1 MEEGF
6 KVRLYN
12 ELLDDLKKELA
23 EAEAEVIKYHKLI
36 LKKEIY
42 KRILNDEHYLLD
54 KEYETFLSEV
64 NDNIKESEK
73 NFKNWELKKRMREN
87 EIIVFKQMMIE
98 EKLIDLES
106 LPDEELKRYL

>member
-1 MEEGF
+1 
-6 KVRLYN
+6 
-12 ELLDDLKKELA
+12 
-23 EAEAEVIKYHKLI
+23 
-36 LKKEIY
+36 
-42 KRILNDEHYLLD
+42 LNDEHYLLD